1 MYSVIRLITIIG
13 LLSIS
18 NTLYAQKTNNSS
30 LELGV
35 LGAGDESLYYGGY
48 GKFIVPLSNKTNYFT
63 ISFSLTAYFDFKGE
77 SEPSAYLTDDIDMRI
92 IPTINFGYSLNF
104 NKVQLN
110 FEVPVG
116 LNYAHTKGTLI
127 NERIGFERDY
137 SNNEVFFNYG
147 FSFSPKYKINNSN
160 SIGITTFLPLIKD
173 KAQSGYQIGIGWT
186 KTFANNVSY
195 EKP

>member
-1 MYSVIRLITIIG
+1 MCSAIRIITIIG

-18 NTLYAQKTNNSS
+18 NTLYAQKTNNNS
-30 LELGV
+30 LEVGV

-48 GKFIVPLSNKTNYFT
+48 SKFIVPLSDKTNHFT
-63 ISFSLTAYFDFKGE
+63 ISFALTAYFDFKGE
-77 SEPSAYLTDDIDMRI
+77 SEPDAYLVDDIDMRL
-92 IPTINFGYSLNF
+92 IPTVNFGYSLNF

-116 LNYAHTKGTLI
+116 LSYAHTKGTLV

-147 FSFSPKYKINNSN
+147 FSFSPKYKINNTN
-160 SIGITTFLPLIKD
+160 SIGLTTFLPFIKD

-186 KTFANNVSY
+186 TTFANNVY
-195 EKP
+195 KK

>member
-1 MYSVIRLITIIG
+1 MCSAIRIITIIG

-18 NTLYAQKTNNSS
+18 NTLYAQKTNNNS
-30 LELGV
+30 LEVGV

-48 GKFIVPLSNKTNYFT
+48 SKFIVPLSDKTNHFT
-63 ISFSLTAYFDFKGE
+63 ISFALTAYFDFKGE
-77 SEPSAYLTDDIDMRI
+77 SEPDAYLVDDIDMRL
-92 IPTINFGYSLNF
+92 IPTFNFGYSLNF

-116 LNYAHTKGTLI
+116 LSYAHTKGTLV

-147 FSFSPKYKINNSN
+147 FSFSPKYKINNTN
-160 SIGITTFLPLIKD
+160 SIGLTTFLPFIKD

-186 KTFANNVSY
+186 TTFANNVY
-195 EKP
+195 KK

>member
-1 MYSVIRLITIIG
+1 MCLAIRIITIIG

-18 NTLYAQKTNNSS
+18 NTLYAQKTNNNS
-30 LELGV
+30 LEVGV

-48 GKFIVPLSNKTNYFT
+48 SKFIVPLSDKTNHFT
-63 ISFSLTAYFDFKGE
+63 ISFALTAYFDFKGE
-77 SEPSAYLTDDIDMRI
+77 SEPDAYLVDDIDMRL
-92 IPTINFGYSLNF
+92 IPTVNFGYSLNF

-116 LNYAHTKGTLI
+116 LSYAHTKGTLV

-160 SIGITTFLPLIKD
+160 SIGITTFLPFIKD

-186 KTFANNVSY
+186 TTFANNVY
-195 EKP
+195 KK